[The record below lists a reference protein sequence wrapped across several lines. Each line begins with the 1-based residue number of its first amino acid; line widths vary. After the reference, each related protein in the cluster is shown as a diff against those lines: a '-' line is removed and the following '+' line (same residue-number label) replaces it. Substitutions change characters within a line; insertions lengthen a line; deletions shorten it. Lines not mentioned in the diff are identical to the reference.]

1 MKISVIMSTYNEG
14 DGTQLKQA
22 VDSILQQTFGEFE
35 FIICDDGYTD
45 NNWMVL
51 KKMKALDQRIIN
63 IHNRVNKK

>member
-35 FIICDDGYTD
+35 FISCKMDIT
-45 NNWMVL
+45 
-51 KKMKALDQRIIN
+51 KKQHK
-63 IHNRVNKK
+63 